1 MFSLRGAAPLQHTL
15 MQGRTR
21 SGITL
26 QTLHPELLDHGTI
39 LAQRTF
45 TIPNEGDC
53 DLAQLVTYAAPRAAD
68 LLVDGLTRRLFDQTL
83 REPWIP
89 LSETPLVASQAP
101 KLTSAD
107 ACINWQTWSTKRI
120 LCTQRA
126 INTLW
131 STLPPG
137 VDKSRRMRWHGL
149 SPLQNFLLTPR
160 RPGRFEILASESKD
174 FSQTKLRRH
183 LLFPEWCYGQ
193 ERSKQLQPGQVN
205 LDDAHEDDVDGI
217 EAFIKDG
224 NNCCKVAGVWTCDGH
239 FLRAD
244 SVTIAGGPKN
254 LDVLEAFRT
263 LQREMK
269 SSGGYGK
276 HLHSIK

>member
-15 MQGRTR
+15 MQGRTC

-26 QTLHPELLDHGTI
+26 QTLHPEMLDHGTI
-39 LAQRTF
+39 LAQRSF
-45 TIPNEGDC
+45 TLPNEGDC
-53 DLAQLVTYAAPRAAD
+53 DLAQLLTYVAPRAAD
-68 LLVDGLTRRLFDQTL
+68 LLVDGLTRRLFDISL

-89 LSETPLVASQAP
+89 LPETPLAASQAP
-101 KLTSAD
+101 KITPAD
-107 ACINWQTWSTKRI
+107 ACISWQIWSTKRI

-126 INTLW
+126 TATLW
-131 STLPPG
+131 SILPPG
-137 VDKSRRMRWHGL
+137 MDKSRRIRWHGL
-149 SPLQNFLLTPR
+149 SPVQNCSLIPR
-160 RPGRFEILASESKD
+160 RPGRFEILASNIED
-174 FSQTKLRRH
+174 LRQIKLRRH

-193 ERSKQLQPGQVN
+193 EGSKQPKPGQVN
-205 LDDAHEDDVDGI
+205 LDDAHEDEVDDI
-217 EAFIKDG
+217 EAFIKDV
-224 NNCCKVAGVWTCDGH
+224 NNTYMVPGVWTCDGN

-269 SSGGYGK
+269 SSGDYGK